1 MHYPDI
7 HRVLTQE
14 PLAIVPT
21 AHASWLSRFEAYLEF
36 RSRSVERVEQAS
48 SLSPLRFDAANR
60 DVEIFGQTVERPQ
73 AEIEDGIMFLPVGGP
88 VGRGLGKVEKACGC
102 VDYSEILADL
112 DEMESD
118 PNCRG
123 CIILW
128 DSPGG
133 MVQGG
138 NAVKNRIL
146 ACEKTILSHCEG
158 LMGSQAYFL
167 ACCADGVFATD
178 DARVGSIGVY
188 CYALDRSK
196 QYADA
201 GLKPLLITSGKYK
214 GMGAPGIPM
223 SKDQIELLQS
233 EVDDLA
239 EKFYTHVDDMRS
251 GNVSRED
258 MQGQVFTGE
267 KAFAKGLIDDVVTGL
282 DDVVALL
289 K

>member
-36 RSRSVERVEQAS
+36 RSRSNEVRIE
-48 SLSPLRFDAANR
+48 AANR

-102 VDYSEILADL
+102 VDYNEILADL

-146 ACEKTILSHCEG
+146 ACDKTILSYCEG

-167 ACCADGVFATD
+167 GCAADGIFATD

-223 SKDQIELLQS
+223 SKDQIALLQS

-239 EKFYTHVDDMRS
+239 EKFYTHVEDMRS

-267 KAFAKGLIDDVVTGL
+267 KALAKGLIDDVVGSIE
-282 DDVVALL
+282 DVVALL
-289 K
+289 R